1 MSILL
6 DSGAAA
12 GAADGAA
19 AAGGIGLLPILL
31 MYAVVFGAMW
41 FFLMRP
47 QKKEQKRLAA
57 MLSTLEIGDCVLT
70 NSGFIGVV
78 IDIND
83 DTVIVEFGSNKNCR
97 IPMEKSA
104 IARVEKAGE

>member
-1 MSILL
+1 MNILL
-6 DSGAAA
+6 ETGVQGA
-12 GAADGAA
+12 GMGEFVTM
-19 AAGGIGLLPILL
+19 ILI
-31 MYAVVFGAMW
+31 YAVIIGGMW
-41 FFLMRP
+41 FFFMRP

-57 MLSTLEIGDCVLT
+57 MISSMEIGDCVLT
-70 NSGFIGVV
+70 TAGFIGIV

-104 IARVEKAGE
+104 IARVEKAE

>member
-1 MSILL
+1 MGIMLTEN
-6 DSGAAA
+6 
-12 GAADGAA
+12 AA
-19 AAGGIGLLPILL
+19 AAGQSAGLLGSLL
-31 MYAVVFGAMW
+31 IMVLFYVVLW

-57 MLSTLEIGDCVLT
+57 MVASLECGDCVLT
-70 NSGFIGVV
+70 NSGFYGVI

-83 DTVIVEFGSNKNCR
+83 DTVIVEFGNNKNCR

-104 IARVEKAGE
+104 IARVEKPEN